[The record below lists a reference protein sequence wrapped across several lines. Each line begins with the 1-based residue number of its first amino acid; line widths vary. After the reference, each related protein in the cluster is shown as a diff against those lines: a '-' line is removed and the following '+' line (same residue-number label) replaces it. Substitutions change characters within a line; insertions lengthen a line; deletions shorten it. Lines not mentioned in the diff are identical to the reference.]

1 MSSSATGGPGVDGS
15 TAAQSAPV
23 RAPVTLRDVAAR
35 AGVHPST
42 ASRALNL
49 ATRPSVNAAT
59 AARVLDAAKALG
71 YRPNSLA
78 RGLRTNRTFT
88 IGMVVPDLTNPLFP
102 PIARGLEDRLNE
114 HGYQLILANT
124 DDDDAKEQAVLEVMS
139 TRRVDGLVLAT
150 ARPSH
155 PSLGDLAASHAP
167 IVLVNRGSDEDV
179 SSVTGD
185 DHAGVGL
192 AVRHLVELGHRRIG
206 FVGGTRATPTG
217 LARYQS
223 FTAWVESEGLGLDPE
238 LVAFADTFTE
248 EEGAAAFAE
257 LLDRG
262 AAFTAVVTG
271 NDLIALGV
279 YDVARARG
287 LRVPED
293 VSVVGYNDIPFCEN
307 FHPPLTTI
315 RVPHRQIGVK
325 AAELILAAVEDP
337 DATTVSVRLQP
348 SLVVRGST
356 ARRDG

>member
-1 MSSSATGGPGVDGS
+1 MGGPDLDGS
-15 TAAQSAPV
+15 PVEVGAVPV

-35 AGVHPST
+35 AQVHPST
-42 ASRALNL
+42 ASRALNRE
-49 ATRPSVNAAT
+49 TRASVSAAT
-59 AARVLDAAKALG
+59 ASRVLDAARALD

-114 HGYQLILANT
+114 QGYQLILANT
-124 DDDDAKEQAVLEVMS
+124 DDDDAKEQAVLEMMS

-150 ARPSH
+150 ARASH
-155 PSLGDLAASHAP
+155 PVLGALAASQAP

-185 DHAGVGL
+185 DHAGIGL
-192 AVRHLVELGHRRIG
+192 AVKHLVELGHRRIA
-206 FVGGTRATPTG
+206 FVGGSRATPTG

-223 FTAWVESEGLGLDPE
+223 FTAWIESEGVGFDPT
-238 LVAFADTFTE
+238 LVAFAGTFTE
-248 EEGAAAFAE
+248 DEGAEAVAQ
-257 LLDRG
+257 LLDGG
-262 AAFTAVVTG
+262 AEFTAVVTG

-293 VSVVGYNDIPFCEN
+293 ISVVGYNDIPFCEN

-315 RVPHRQIGVK
+315 RVPLRQIGEQ

-337 DATTVSVRLQP
+337 GATMVSVRLQP
-348 SLVVRGST
+348 TLVVREST
-356 ARRDG
+356 ARHDG

>member
-1 MSSSATGGPGVDGS
+1 MDGS
-15 TAAQSAPV
+15 PARTGIGAQ
-23 RAPVTLRDVAAR
+23 RAPATLREVAAR
-35 AGVHPST
+35 AQVHPST
-42 ASRALNL
+42 ASRALNRE
-49 ATRPSVNAAT
+49 TRSSVSAVT
-59 AARVLDAAKALG
+59 AARVLDAARALD

-139 TRRVDGLVLAT
+139 NRRVDGLVLAT
-150 ARPSH
+150 ARASH
-155 PSLGDLAASHAP
+155 PVLGELAAAHAP

-206 FVGGTRATPTG
+206 FVGGSRSTPTG
-217 LARYQS
+217 LTRYQS
-223 FTAWVESEGLGLDPE
+223 FTAWIESEGVGFDPE
-238 LVAFADTFTE
+238 LVVFADTFTE
-248 EEGAAAFAE
+248 DAGAAAFAE

-262 AAFTAVVTG
+262 VEVTAVVAG

-279 YDVARARG
+279 YDVARARS

-293 VSVVGYNDIPFCEN
+293 VSVIGYNDIPFCDN

-315 RVPHRQIGVK
+315 RVPLRQIGVK
-325 AAELILAAVEDP
+325 AAELILDAVENTE
-337 DATTVSVRLQP
+337 ATMVSVALQP
-348 SLVVRGST
+348 TLVVREST
-356 ARRDG
+356 ARRIG

>member
-1 MSSSATGGPGVDGS
+1 MT
-15 TAAQSAPV
+15 T
-23 RAPVTLRDVAAR
+23 PVTLRDVATRAR
-35 AGVHPST
+35 VHPST

-49 ATRPSVNAAT
+49 ATRSSVSAAT
-59 AARVLDAAKALG
+59 AARVLDAATSLG

-124 DDDDAKEQAVLEVMS
+124 DDDDAKEQAVLAMMS

-155 PSLGDLAASHAP
+155 PTLGDLAAAHAP
-167 IVLVNRGSDEDV
+167 IVLVNRGSDEAV

-192 AVRHLVELGHRRIG
+192 AVRHLVELGHERIA
-206 FVGGTRATPTG
+206 FVGGSRATPTG

-223 FTAWVESEGLGLDPE
+223 FMAWSESEGVGFDPQ
-238 LVAFADTFTE
+238 LVAFAESFTE
-248 EEGAAAFAE
+248 RSGASAFAE

-262 AAFTAVVTG
+262 AAFSAVVTG

-279 YDVARARG
+279 YDVARERG
-287 LRVPED
+287 LRIPED

-315 RVPHRQIGVK
+315 RIPHRQIGVK

-337 DATTVSVRLQP
+337 DATMVSLRLAP
-348 SLVVRGST
+348 TLVTREST
-356 ARRDG
+356 ARRAR